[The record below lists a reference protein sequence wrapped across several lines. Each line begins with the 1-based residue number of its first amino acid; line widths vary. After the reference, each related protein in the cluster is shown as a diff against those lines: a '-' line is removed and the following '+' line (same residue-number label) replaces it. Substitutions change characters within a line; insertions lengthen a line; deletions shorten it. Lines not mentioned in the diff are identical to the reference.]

1 MFLFFRAWVGKKGD
15 KVTNAPYSRF
25 KGPSL
30 CHSKVTRGDK
40 GDTESDKGDKHTA
53 EVSLAGA
60 SVRAT
65 GPILVE
71 VCRRGWLTWRV
82 LRVYIKYEK
91 QKIPALREHH
101 PSLRSLHPGL
111 PG

>member
-40 GDTESDKGDKHTA
+40 GDKESDKGDKLTA
-53 EVSLAGA
+53 KVSLAGA
-60 SVRAT
+60 LVRAT
-65 GPILVE
+65 GPISVGM
-71 VCRRGWLTWRV
+71 CARV
-82 LRVYIKYEK
+82 LS
-91 QKIPALREHH
+91 AW
-101 PSLRSLHPGL
+101 
-111 PG
+111 